1 MGLFD
6 KFKIGLGKSSDGLS
20 TGFKNIFSKKKIDEN
35 VLTEFEEL
43 IITSDAG
50 VEVAK
55 ELRKDFENFKVDKKL
70 DDHEEILKLIADKL
84 AINLQKYEKD
94 LSLMGNAKS
103 AVIVVS
109 GVNGVGKTTS
119 IGKLGKYFKDN
130 NRSVVFGAA
139 DTFRAAAIDQL
150 QVWAAKVKVDIIK
163 SEINSD
169 PASVAFKTAEF
180 AKKNEIDVALI
191 DTAGRLQNKK
201 NLMEEYKK
209 IANELNLINHDT
221 FAFCWIIDYPMFEED
236 EQTNK
241 IIFSHNPFSM
251 PQGNINNL
259 DLSKPLNIKAYQYD
273 IVCNGIELS
282 SGAIRNHIPEL
293 MYKLFSVAGYEK
305 KVVDEKFSG
314 MINALSY
321 GAPPHG
327 GIAPGIDRIIMLLAN
342 EKNIREV
349 TMFPMNQNAQDLMM
363 NAPSSVSDEQLKE
376 LNLSIKPKK

>member
-6 KFKIGLGKSSDGLS
+6 KFKIGLGKSSDELS

-70 DDHEEILKLIADKL
+70 EDHKEILKLLADKL
-84 AINLQKYEKD
+84 AVDLQKYEKD
-94 LSLMGNAKS
+94 LSMMGNAKS

-119 IGKLGKYFKDN
+119 IGKLGKYFKNN

-150 QVWAAKVKVDIIK
+150 QVWAARIKVDIIK

-209 IANELNLINHDT
+209 IINVLKKIDQSYPNEVILV
-221 FAFCWIIDYPMFEED
+221 IDATTG
-236 EQTNK
+236 Q
-241 IIFSHNPFSM
+241 
-251 PQGNINNL
+251 
-259 DLSKPLNIKAYQYD
+259 
-273 IVCNGIELS
+273 
-282 SGAIRNHIPEL
+282 
-293 MYKLFSVAGYEK
+293 
-305 KVVDEKFSG
+305 
-314 MINALSY
+314 NALNQVEEFSKIHNLT
-321 GAPPHG
+321 GLIITKLDSSAKG
-327 GIAPGIDRIIMLLAN
+327 GIVLAVCKKFNLPIVAIGMGEKEDDLHPFNAEYFSKALLGID
-342 EKNIREV
+342 V
-349 TMFPMNQNAQDLMM
+349 
-363 NAPSSVSDEQLKE
+363 
-376 LNLSIKPKK
+376 